1 MQYTIDT
8 LNIEISRLHKAIR
21 KMKVR
26 PPVDDQ
32 ENNLQERITEMEGQ
46 IREMR
51 KAISILKDYA
61 KNNTP
66 QYQSQYTSG
75 YQK

>member
-21 KMKVR
+21 KLKVR
-26 PPVDDQ
+26 PLVDDQ
-32 ENNLQERITEMEGQ
+32 ESNLQERISEMEGQ

>member
-21 KMKVR
+21 KLKVR
-26 PPVDDQ
+26 TTVDDQ
-32 ENNLQERITEMEGQ
+32 ESNLQERISEMEGQ

-66 QYQSQYTSG
+66 QYQSQYSSG